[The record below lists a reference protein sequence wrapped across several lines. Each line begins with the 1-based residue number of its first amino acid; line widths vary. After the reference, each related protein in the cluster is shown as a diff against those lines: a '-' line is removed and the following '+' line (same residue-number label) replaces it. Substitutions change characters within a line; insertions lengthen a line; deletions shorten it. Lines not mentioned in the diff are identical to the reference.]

1 MSATPT
7 RLEITDATC
16 LAIRVYR
23 VRPLVCVAGSVH
35 CGRTLAVAAASR
47 LRGHQLIAGDRY
59 TRSDERAVTWRREL
73 CNCRR
78 GRGAHTREGPAP
90 ACGWRRGP
98 GTEHVKNTFNP
109 VWYSVVRNHQEFS
122 PVIIRRFNDTFR
134 RHTAGPFGWFSFF
147 RWFFF
152 SFPFLH
158 RGSLV
163 GFSFFFLLFAVS
175 FVFFLLFSFFPSFFL
190 FSCSRFSYR
199 FLFCFCFFLCF
210 FSLFV
215 FSFGWYFCF
224 ILCFFF
230 SFFSFSFLYFGFLS
244 YFLRFFYLLFSFF
257 LRFFF
262 FRARGFHFFLPFGS
276 RFLSFFLPFSV
287 LYEVKIEK
295 ISSNTGFKSQTF
307 N

>member
-163 GFSFFFLLFAVS
+163 GFSFFFCFLLFPSCFFFALFIFSFVFSLFVLAVFVS
-175 FVFFLLFSFFPSFFL
+175 ISFLFLFFPLFLFSFRFFLRLVLLLYPLFFLFVFFLQFPLFWFFVLFSSFLLSSLFIFPSFFL
-190 FSCSRFSYR
+190 FSCSRFS
-199 FLFCFCFFLCF
+199 FLPP
-210 FSLFV
+210 
-215 FSFGWYFCF
+215 
-224 ILCFFF
+224 
-230 SFFSFSFLYFGFLS
+230 
-244 YFLRFFYLLFSFF
+244 LRLAVS
-257 LRFFF
+257 FFF
-262 FRARGFHFFLPFGS
+262 FAL
-276 RFLSFFLPFSV
+276 LSPIRS
-287 LYEVKIEK
+287 
-295 ISSNTGFKSQTF
+295 
-307 N
+307 